1 MSVKIMAAVFESTTL
16 GPTERLVMLALADH
30 ADDAG
35 RCYPAMGRL
44 CQRTGLSDRA
54 IQKNVKALVEA
65 GYLTV
70 AQNAGQ
76 GGANVYIVH
85 PTPEPRSPRNDVH
98 PRTTF
103 TTPPN
108 VVRQTPERRS
118 DKPSGTIREEEANAS
133 LSSGDDKRDEAR
145 EALAMFNA
153 MAAECGW
160 PQVRILSPARR
171 SALAARL
178 RECGGIAGWDHA
190 LAKARAS
197 PHCNGQNDRG
207 WVANFDFLTRQSSFA
222 KLMEGNYD
230 DRAFRQPA
238 DRPQNRPDPALDQ
251 IARLAG
257 LGQAPGYDRH

>member
-118 DKPSGTIREEEANAS
+118 DKPSRTIIEPS
-133 LSSGDDKRDEAR
+133 DLTPSPSGQGDMFAKTAKRNDQPERVVSQPDPDFDEFWSAFPPGRKTDKRQ
-145 EALAMFNA
+145 ALETFRRIVA
-153 MAAECGW
+153 GKHKTIPKTD
-160 PQVRILSPARR
+160 PQVIIAGARR
-171 SALAARL
+171 FAA
-178 RECGGIAGWDHA
+178 
-190 LAKARAS
+190 S
-197 PHCNGQNDRG
+197 N
-207 WVANFDFLTRQSSFA
+207 
-222 KLMEGNYD
+222 
-230 DRAFRQPA
+230 
-238 DRPQNRPDPALDQ
+238 PDPQFTPIPTTWLNRERWVSDDPVPAAVKRVSDF
-251 IARLAG
+251 R
-257 LGQAPGYDRH
+257 PGGVIR

>member
-1 MSVKIMAAVFESTTL
+1 MAAVFESTTL

-108 VVRQTPERRS
+108 DVHHPPERRS
-118 DKPSGTIREEEANAS
+118 DKPSRTIIEPS
-133 LSSGDDKRDEAR
+133 DLTPSPSGQGDMFAKTAKRNDQPERVVSQPDPGFDEFWSAFPPGRKTDKRQ
-145 EALAMFNA
+145 ALETFRRIVA
-153 MAAECGW
+153 GKHRTIPKTD
-160 PQVRILSPARR
+160 PQVIIAGARR
-171 SALAARL
+171 FAASNPDPQFTPIPTTWL
-178 RECGGIAGWDHA
+178 NRERWVSDDPVPAAVKRVSDFRPGGII
-190 LAKARAS
+190 R
-197 PHCNGQNDRG
+197 
-207 WVANFDFLTRQSSFA
+207 
-222 KLMEGNYD
+222 
-230 DRAFRQPA
+230 
-238 DRPQNRPDPALDQ
+238 
-251 IARLAG
+251 
-257 LGQAPGYDRH
+257 

>member
-118 DKPSGTIREEEANAS
+118 DKPSRTIIEPS
-133 LSSGDDKRDEAR
+133 DLTPSPSGQGDMFAKTAKRNDQPERVVSQPDPDFDEFWSAFPPGRKTDKRQ
-145 EALAMFNA
+145 ALETFR
-153 MAAECGW
+153 
-160 PQVRILSPARR
+160 RIVAGKHKTIPKTDPKVIIAGARR
-171 SALAARL
+171 FAASNPDPQFTPIPTTWL
-178 RECGGIAGWDHA
+178 NRERWVSDDPVPAAVKRVSDFRPGGII
-190 LAKARAS
+190 R
-197 PHCNGQNDRG
+197 
-207 WVANFDFLTRQSSFA
+207 
-222 KLMEGNYD
+222 
-230 DRAFRQPA
+230 
-238 DRPQNRPDPALDQ
+238 
-251 IARLAG
+251 
-257 LGQAPGYDRH
+257 

>member
-118 DKPSGTIREEEANAS
+118 DKPSRTIIEPS
-133 LSSGDDKRDEAR
+133 DLTPSPSGQGDMFAKTAKRNDQPERVVSQPDPDFDEFWSAFPPGRKTDKRQ
-145 EALAMFNA
+145 ALETFR
-153 MAAECGW
+153 
-160 PQVRILSPARR
+160 RIVAGKHKTIPKTDPKVIIAGARR
-171 SALAARL
+171 FAA
-178 RECGGIAGWDHA
+178 
-190 LAKARAS
+190 S
-197 PHCNGQNDRG
+197 N
-207 WVANFDFLTRQSSFA
+207 
-222 KLMEGNYD
+222 
-230 DRAFRQPA
+230 
-238 DRPQNRPDPALDQ
+238 PDPQFTPIPTTWLNRERWVSDDPVPAAVKRVSDF
-251 IARLAG
+251 R
-257 LGQAPGYDRH
+257 PGGVIR